1 MHKTHTIQ
9 LGAKVIK
16 LLLGV
21 NRNKN
26 TSGNTNGF
34 KPLRKKLRLRTHHG
48 FNREYQTTT
57 GVINT

>member
-1 MHKTHTIQ
+1 MQ
-9 LGAKVIK
+9 LWHPLATA
-16 LLLGV
+16 LGV

-34 KPLRKKLRLRTHHG
+34 KPLRKKLRLGTHND
-48 FNREYQTTT
+48 FNREYQTTR